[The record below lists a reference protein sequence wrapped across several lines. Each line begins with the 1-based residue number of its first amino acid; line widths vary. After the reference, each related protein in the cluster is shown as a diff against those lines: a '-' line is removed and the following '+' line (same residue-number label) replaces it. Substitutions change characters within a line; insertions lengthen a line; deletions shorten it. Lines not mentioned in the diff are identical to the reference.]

1 MNCMIEAKC
10 LWKVFETK
18 GDKVEAL
25 KGIDLVVN
33 AGDTIGVIGVSGS
46 GKSTLLHILGTLD
59 RPTAGELIYCN
70 TGEISA
76 GNGNNEQG
84 QKLNIFQHSDGELAT
99 FRNREIGFV
108 FQFHYLLPEFN
119 ALENVMLP
127 ALIQGMGKKKAKE
140 LSESILF
147 KVGLQDRLF
156 HRPGELSG
164 GEQQRV
170 AIARAVALKPR
181 VIFADEPTGNLDLE
195 TGMSILDIFLK
206 LNEEEGIVLVLVT
219 HNPQVASRLGRTITL
234 SDGLVVDAK

>member
-1 MNCMIEAKC
+1 MSCLIEAKC
-10 LWKVFETK
+10 IWKVFKTK

-25 KGIDLVVN
+25 KGIDLVIN
-33 AGDTIGVIGVSGS
+33 RGDTIGVVGVSGS

-59 RPTAGELIYCN
+59 RPTGGELIYWN
-70 TGEISA
+70 TSGVPDS
-76 GNGNNEQG
+76 NGHNEQL
-84 QKLNIFQHSDGELAT
+84 QELNIFEHSDRELAT

-119 ALENVMLP
+119 ALENVMMP
-127 ALIQGMGKKKAKE
+127 GLIQGIGRKQAKE
-140 LSESILF
+140 LSESVLF
-147 KVGLQDRLF
+147 KVGLQNRLF

-170 AIARAVALKPR
+170 AIARAVVLKPR

-195 TGMSILDIFLK
+195 TGMSILDLFLK
-206 LNEEEGIVLVLVT
+206 LNEEDGIVLVLVT

-234 SDGLVVDAK
+234 SDGLVVDEK